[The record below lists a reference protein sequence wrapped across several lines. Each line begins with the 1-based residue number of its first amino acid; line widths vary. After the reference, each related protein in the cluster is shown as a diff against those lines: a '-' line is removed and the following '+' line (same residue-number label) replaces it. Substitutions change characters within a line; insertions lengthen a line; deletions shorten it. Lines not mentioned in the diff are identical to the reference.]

1 MNVSSQLRFTAILIL
16 LAVILGACA
25 DPPEPTPTPTPVIP
39 TATPFPT
46 STPTPVP
53 PTATP
58 EPTLTPTPRP
68 TDTPIPT
75 PTFAPEPIILPTV
88 EVILETPTPT
98 SAFPTDLEQRLDAIA
113 YKTSVSRNLPTTE
126 LVERELIDKEEFRR
140 LFLEDLGEDAEELA
154 LDTRLYRRLG
164 IIEPDTD
171 LGQILTDVF
180 SDIVLGF
187 YDTDENKMYILADKD
202 EFTLNDHLTVAHEVT
217 HALQQYEFD
226 IGGLADSLDSN
237 ADRRL
242 ALRAL
247 IEGDALLSELL
258 YMLSYFDEDQQAEA
272 QSNQGSEDLT
282 AFYAAPVFI
291 QNTITF
297 PYSGGYQFAVSLY
310 LKRNDFSHIDLAY
323 ETLPASTEQI
333 IHPAKYDA
341 GEEPIE
347 ISVPDPTALLGE
359 GWTVVER
366 NVMGELFLRSYFE
379 SDLDRETAAAAAAG
393 WGGDEFLL
401 LETPTGE
408 DALSIFSVWDTEEDA
423 NEFADTF
430 RAYGEAVSGREWTE
444 VAYSEN
450 LDEPGYTLETSV
462 MGSIRIRV
470 TGDEVRVIVAPD
482 ADAVNALFEALESLK
497 STSKYAPS
505 DNEATS
511 TSSNAN

>member
-1 MNVSSQLRFTAILIL
+1 MRYVAILVL
-16 LAVILGACA
+16 LVAILGACA
-25 DPPEPTPTPTPVIP
+25 DTPEPTPTPTAVP
-39 TATPFPT
+39 TP
-46 STPTPVP
+46 TPTPV
-53 PTATP
+53 
-58 EPTLTPTPRP
+58 
-68 TDTPIPT
+68 T

-88 EVILETPTPT
+88 EIIYETPTPT

-140 LFLEDLGEDAEELA
+140 LFWEDLKEDAEELA

-171 LGQILTDVF
+171 LAQILTDVF

-187 YDTDENKMYILADKD
+187 YDTDENKMYILTDKD
-202 EFTLNDHLTVAHEVT
+202 QFTLNDQLTVAHEVT

-226 IGGLADSLDSN
+226 IGGLGDSLDSN
-237 ADRRL
+237 ADGRL

-258 YMLSYFDEDQQAEA
+258 YMLTYFEEEQQAEA
-272 QSNQGSEDLT
+272 QSNRGGEDLT
-282 AFYAAPVFI
+282 AFHAAPAFI
-291 QNTITF
+291 QSTIMF

-323 ETLPASTEQI
+323 KTLPSSTEQI

-347 ISVPDPTALLGE
+347 VSVPDPTELLGH
-359 GWTVVER
+359 GWSVLDR

-379 SDLDRETAAAAAAG
+379 SDLDRETSATAAAG

-401 LETPTGE
+401 LETPSGD
-408 DALSIFSVWDTEEDA
+408 DALVMFSVWDTTDDA
-423 NEFADTF
+423 GEFADTF
-430 RAYGEAVSGREWTE
+430 RAYGRAMSGREWEE
-444 VAYSEN
+444 VAYSEDLEN
-450 LDEPGYTLETSV
+450 TGHLLETE
-462 MGSIRIRV
+462 GRGTIRIRV
-470 TGDEVRVIVAPD
+470 FGDEVRVIVAPD
-482 ADAVNALFEALESLK
+482 AESSGSLFAALESLK
-497 STSKYAPS
+497 PTSEYAPS
-505 DNEATS
+505 DNRATS
-511 TSSNAN
+511 TNPNAN